1 VRCDKRPHRSCAD
14 NERFHG
20 HGRAYAG
27 INNLF
32 DRHYAGPVI
41 VGDTNGRSFDPAL
54 GRNWFVRG
62 SVDVR
67 L

>member
-1 VRCDKRPHRSCAD
+1 MI
-14 NERFHG
+14 NERLVLAQTTG
-20 HGRAYAG
+20 ASTWRAYAG

-32 DRHYAGPVI
+32 ERHHAGPVI